1 MLAYVIKSVIYLSL
15 MYIPYMLMLRKE
27 SFFRFNRMLLISIM
41 LLSLVLPLCDFHSL
55 SIENNPIQKGM
66 NTIILPDVVI
76 NGKQNTMVADT
87 INWQTI
93 IAFVYLAGIAT
104 TTIWKI
110 AQIISLYST
119 IHSCVLWKD
128 KQDGITTY
136 CHAQD
141 IAPFSWMNN
150 IVISEDDYNNNAQEI
165 LLHEMGHVI
174 HHHSFDILLVNVIQV
189 IQWWNP
195 LSWIF
200 ASSLRD
206 VHEYEADD
214 AVLTSGVNIRQYQT
228 LLIRKAVANTP
239 YTFANSFNHSLL
251 KKRIKMMMMAKSNPW
266 MRTKALYLLPIGCV
280 ALCAFA
286 TPEVNE
292 KVNIM
297 TEKAQKPEKASLQLA
312 TKTGNALPVV
322 KETEEKTPEVIEK
335 IEKEELIDKKE
346 ASKAIIEK
354 EAVIASTSSEAD
366 NTVYTA
372 VEQMPTFKGG
382 IAGLMQYLSTNI
394 HYPEEAE
401 KNNIQGRVICT
412 FTVEADGRVSETEIA
427 IGIDPLLDK
436 EAERVVKAMPRWIPG
451 KQNGKNVRVKYTLPV
466 TFRMQ

>member
-27 SFFRFNRMLLISIM
+27 SFFRFNRILLVSIM

-93 IAFVYLAGIAT
+93 IAFVYLAGIAA

-174 HHHSFDILLVNVIQV
+174 HHHSFDILLANVIQV

-195 LSWIF
+195 LAWIF

-214 AVLTSGVNIRQYQT
+214 AVLTSGVNICQYQT

-266 MRTKALYLLPIGCV
+266 MRTKALYLLPIGSV

-286 TPEVNE
+286 TPELNEHVNKITE
-292 KVNIM
+292 KV
-297 TEKAQKPEKASLQLA
+297 QK
-312 TKTGNALPVV
+312 V
-322 KETEEKTPEVIEK
+322 EK
-335 IEKEELIDKKE
+335 IQKTEIKAPVQASASESTLPAETPKEEEIAKDEVEETATIEPIDIP
-346 ASKAIIEK
+346 SNM
-354 EAVIASTSSEAD
+354 VFD
-366 NTVYTA
+366 V
-372 VEQMPTFKGG
+372 VEDMPTFIGG
-382 IAGLMQYLSTNI
+382 NGALMQFLSKNI

-401 KNNIQGRVICT
+401 KNGIQGRVICT
-412 FTVEADGRVSETEIA
+412 FIIEPDGSVSNTRIAKSVDPSLDREAMRVIN
-427 IGIDPLLDK
+427 
-436 EAERVVKAMPRWIPG
+436 AMPKWNPG
-451 KQNGKNVRVKYTLPV
+451 KQNGQNVRVKYTLPL
-466 TFRMQ
+466 TFRTE